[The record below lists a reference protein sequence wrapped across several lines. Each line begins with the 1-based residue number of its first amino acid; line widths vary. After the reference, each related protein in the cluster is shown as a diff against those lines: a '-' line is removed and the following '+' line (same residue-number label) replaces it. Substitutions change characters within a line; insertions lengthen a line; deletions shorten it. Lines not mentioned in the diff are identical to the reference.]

1 MGTFLLVNIC
11 SASRDTGK
19 FFLCPLFFL
28 LLSNLTLQAQTE
40 QEWEIVDDSKLAWT
54 PSSNLSVYNNTLK
67 DLSVANLIAEDK
79 ETKKNNSW
87 HAEYVTLGISWEET
101 RPYEISFTIRNNNN
115 RPDYKY
121 KVYREKKGKL
131 KEEWHKGSIYW
142 GFQIQVNDKFSG
154 KRSYT
159 QCYSNRKNYNNAYT
173 YTDSYNSISNIWQNA
188 LDLDERE
195 VRIVYDGNSTISVY
209 SGLQKEPVVTFE
221 GAKSVAAIYIMAGSA
236 AYLRVTNFHIKRKTL
251 YGIVKP
257 KIQQA
262 NTALTNE
269 RYNDVVRI
277 LSEVIDSH
285 QYKSFDVYYMRAYA
299 HAQQEHYQSAI
310 KDCDFALSYKPNDEN
325 SYLIRGLCKLAISDE
340 SGISDLRQ
348 AGGSGMH
355 VLEEYGLNDY
365 NTSGQTPANTFQNNT
380 VKQAPAKKK
389 ILKKDPNFKL
399 E

>member
-1 MGTFLLVNIC
+1 M
-11 SASRDTGK
+11 
-19 FFLCPLFFL
+19 
-28 LLSNLTLQAQTE
+28 
-40 QEWEIVDDSKLAWT
+40 
-54 PSSNLSVYNNTLK
+54 
-67 DLSVANLIAEDK
+67 
-79 ETKKNNSW
+79 

-348 AGGSGMH
+348 AGGSGMR

>member
-1 MGTFLLVNIC
+1 
-11 SASRDTGK
+11 
-19 FFLCPLFFL
+19 
-28 LLSNLTLQAQTE
+28 
-40 QEWEIVDDSKLAWT
+40 
-54 PSSNLSVYNNTLK
+54 
-67 DLSVANLIAEDK
+67 
-79 ETKKNNSW
+79 
-87 HAEYVTLGISWEET
+87 
-101 RPYEISFTIRNNNN
+101 
-115 RPDYKY
+115 
-121 KVYREKKGKL
+121 
-131 KEEWHKGSIYW
+131 
-142 GFQIQVNDKFSG
+142 
-154 KRSYT
+154 
-159 QCYSNRKNYNNAYT
+159 
-173 YTDSYNSISNIWQNA
+173 
-188 LDLDERE
+188 
-195 VRIVYDGNSTISVY
+195 
-209 SGLQKEPVVTFE
+209 
-221 GAKSVAAIYIMAGSA
+221 MAGSA

-310 KDCDFALSYKPNDEN
+310 KDCDCDFALSYKPNDEN

-348 AGGSGMH
+348 AGGSGMR